1 MAEPE
6 RLAALDKIAAAVW
19 QELER
24 ATQDRQHE
32 WRTSVLATVAG
43 GEPDARTVVLREVD
57 RDRQRVVVYSNARA
71 GKIAQLALQ
80 PHAVMVLWSRR
91 LSWQLRLRL
100 LVEVETDGLAVTT
113 RWARVKMS
121 PSAGDYL
128 SANTPGSPLQA
139 PGVLPPAAERAAF
152 AVLQAEVL
160 SMDWLEL
167 HREGHRRAAFDTDGA
182 RWLQP

>member
-6 RLAALDKIAAAVW
+6 RLAALDTIATAIW
-19 QELER
+19 QELGR
-24 ATQDRQHE
+24 ATLDRQHE
-32 WRTSVLATVAG
+32 WRTAVLATVAG
-43 GEPDARTVVLREVD
+43 EWPDARTVVLREVD
-57 RDRQRVVVYSNARA
+57 RDRRRVVIYSDARA
-71 GKIAQLALQ
+71 GKIGQLAVQ
-80 PHAVMVLWSRR
+80 PQAVMVLWSKR

-100 LVEVETDGLAVTT
+100 QVEVESDGLAVTT

-121 PSAGDYL
+121 PNAGDYL

-139 PGVLPPAAERAAF
+139 PGVQPAAAERATF
-152 AVLQAEVL
+152 AVLDAEVL

-167 HREGHRRAAFDTDGA
+167 HRDGHRRAAFDADGA